1 MEVLSVTRDVD
12 GTAGLV
18 QLPISDIAY
27 MAYIK
32 KINRVTVHT
41 VDHEFYLMGTL
52 VFWQNAIAANG
63 YRFISVDR
71 TNVVN
76 IDRIKYL
83 DKIKHNAYFESEPSK
98 TSKRCTMTSIRFDQI
113 SDLIQMNCN
122 SHQPV

>member
-18 QLPISDIAY
+18 QLPISNIAY

-41 VDHEFYLMGTL
+41 VDDEFFLMGTL
-52 VFWQNAIAANG
+52 VFWQNALVANG

-83 DKIKHNAYFESEPSK
+83 DKTKHNAYFESAPSK
-98 TSKRCTMTSIRFDQI
+98 TSKRCTMTNIKFDQI
-113 SDLIQMNCN
+113 ADMIQMNYI
-122 SHQPV
+122 SHLPV